1 MTVDSRVDNLTH
13 WGNMHPF
20 FFVLHR
26 FWGFCSAWYEERGVG
41 GVGGGLLA
49 CSWEGKERKGREN
62 VPPPPCQFYHGGGEG
77 VRWLVVCYRVKC
89 CIISY
94 VGSCYGC
101 IEWKLK
107 GCFEKN

>member
-62 VPPPPCQFYHGGGEG
+62 VPPPLVSFIMVGGRGFAGWWYVTGLSAVLYHMSGLAMD
-77 VRWLVVCYRVKC
+77 V
-89 CIISY
+89 
-94 VGSCYGC
+94 
-101 IEWKLK
+101 
-107 GCFEKN
+107 

>member
-13 WGNMHPF
+13 WGNMYPF

-62 VPPPPCQFYHGGGEG
+62 VPPPPLSVLSWWGGG
-77 VRWLVVCYRVKC
+77 
-89 CIISY
+89 
-94 VGSCYGC
+94 GSLAGGM
-101 IEWKLK
+101 LP
-107 GCFEKN
+107 G